1 MSSTPS
7 YDKPLPPISR
17 PKRLQRSK
25 SMATTVRS
33 SSRSRSSSKSRR
45 GSMASGS
52 SQGSNSGKSM
62 MQIIIQALNTPIVEP
77 EHRRKSRSSLTD
89 SSSVFSRFR
98 RSEEKRK
105 ADEEPPTLRHLK
117 SASSLR
123 TTTMSLLSDYG
134 SFRNSIMSGSVE
146 ERTRSEIVESATRY
160 YTSMLDYLK
169 EVDSL
174 PPVVRDTLEVQ
185 RLHQQLK
192 FTAELL
198 SPANNEEQSE
208 QAILLLDNTLMLVKK
223 LLSDVQNLL
232 LQQTEVPSR
241 FSEEEHRDEDEC
253 REEVQEGEIY
263 EEESSSTEGVYEYD
277 IPDTHLAILI
287 TEPDDE
293 PPKPVRGG
301 LRKMKSSMAVLGGGS
316 SRVEEPARDS
326 GYGTADSQ
334 LESPSEEQPKRSL
347 PSRRVRFSQQ
357 ENLSRYTVVDL
368 SENIEDVSHS
378 LSAVN
383 ACPLFA
389 DDARSETPIS
399 KSLDTVDVTYG
410 QDGIPVAMSSAAI
423 IEQLIQDLELVPVE
437 KKETPIANFSDIIFT
452 TFRFFWEP
460 EEFLEQL
467 EATYDGTYLNDRKL
481 SVALL
486 VRLWVLAYWLPQ
498 DSQKKGLIKKVQ
510 RFLGKALSDGFVWG
524 TILIDM
530 LTRLEQ
536 YAENPDRSAI
546 IREVPEMQYEAMPF
560 RFVDFSRD
568 MPLLRGSYQNIR
580 VMAFNNSTGCME
592 LARQLTLK
600 ESALYLRLTAR
611 EVISRFIV
619 TDEENKEASL
629 AREKMGSL
637 KDFSCIVY
645 RWAAWNILRRP
656 TPFKRAK
663 AFGFMMRLAKYLLSL
678 RNFSSAH
685 SVFNGALSIHLDILF
700 QTEAELMP
708 KTRKNMA
715 YIAKFFDDNKD
726 ISMQSSAQPTVPIM
740 ATYAGKL
747 TRLLESKGIMVPSK
761 VDESVKLVNISFFR
775 AATRITYAMESNQ
788 HPYDFKAH
796 APLQEFI
803 DYIFKEVPSEDE
815 IYEQYLKIKHEEQSG
830 APFPKPGLMRRLRTN
845 SMMTLPKF

>member
-25 SMATTVRS
+25 SMATTVQGS
-33 SSRSRSSSKSRR
+33 SASRSSSKSRR

-62 MQIIIQALNTPIVEP
+62 MQMIIQALNTPIVQP
-77 EHRRKSRSSLTD
+77 EHRRKNRSSLTD

-105 ADEEPPTLRHLK
+105 ADEEPPALRHLK

-185 RLHQQLK
+185 RLRQQLK

-241 FSEEEHRDEDEC
+241 ISEEEDRDEDDNRGEA
-253 REEVQEGEIY
+253 QEGEVY
-263 EEESSSTEGVYEYD
+263 EEESSSTEGIYEYD
-277 IPDTHLAILI
+277 IPDAHLAILI

-301 LRKMKSSMAVLGGGS
+301 LRKMKSSMAILGGGS
-316 SRVEEPARDS
+316 SRVEEPTRDS

-334 LESPSEEQPKRSL
+334 LESPSEEQPNRPL

-357 ENLSRYTVVDL
+357 ENLSRQTVIDL
-368 SENIEDVSHS
+368 SENIEDVAQS
-378 LSAVN
+378 LTAID

-389 DDARSETPIS
+389 EEARSETPVS
-399 KSLDTVDVTYG
+399 KPPDTVDVTYG
-410 QDGIPVAMSSAAI
+410 QDGIPVAMSPAAI
-423 IEQLIQDLELVPVE
+423 IEQLIQDLGLVPVE
-437 KKETPIANFSDIIFT
+437 KEEPPIANFSDIIFT

-460 EEFLEQL
+460 EEFLEHL
-467 EATYDGTYLNDRKL
+467 EAAYDNTYFNDRKL
-481 SVALL
+481 SVVLL
-486 VRLWVLAYWLPQ
+486 VRLWILAYWLPQ
-498 DSQKKGLIKKVQ
+498 DSQKEGLIKKVQ

-536 YAENPDRSAI
+536 YAEDPGRSAI
-546 IREVPEMQYEAMPF
+546 VCEVPQMQYEAMPF

-619 TDEENKEASL
+619 TNGESKEASL
-629 AREKMGSL
+629 AREKMDNL
-637 KDFSCIVY
+637 KDFSCTVY
-645 RWAAWNILRRP
+645 RWATWNILRRS

-663 AFGFMMRLAKYLLSL
+663 AFGLMMRLARYLLSI

-685 SVFNGALSIHLDILF
+685 SIFNGALSIHLDILF
-700 QTEAELMP
+700 QTEEELMP
-708 KTRKNMA
+708 KTRRNMA
-715 YIAKFFDDNKD
+715 YVAKFFDDNKD
-726 ISMQSSAQPTVPIM
+726 ISMHSSAQPTVPIM
-740 ATYAGKL
+740 AAYAGRL
-747 TRLLESKGIMVPSK
+747 SRLLEAKGIMVPSK

-803 DYIFKEVPSEDE
+803 DYTFKEVPSEDE
-815 IYEQYLKIKHEEQSG
+815 IHEQYLKAKHEEQSG
-830 APFPKPGLMRRLRTN
+830 APLPKPGLMRRLRTN
-845 SMMTLPKF
+845 SMMTLTKF